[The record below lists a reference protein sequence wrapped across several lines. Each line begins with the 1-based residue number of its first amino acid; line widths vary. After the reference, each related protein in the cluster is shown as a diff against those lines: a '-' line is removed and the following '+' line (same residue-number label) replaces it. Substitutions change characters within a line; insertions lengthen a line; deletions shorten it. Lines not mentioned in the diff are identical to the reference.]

1 MARSSKL
8 HVYHDLLSTRMYAAD
23 ARTYYSRLKT
33 VHGVSWEAA
42 KQYRDDY
49 IKEKVESGSHPD
61 SLRKNGFY
69 LSTTTK
75 DQGQTG
81 KPLPENLLCSTHASN
96 IECKMLIPISSTSCK
111 PWCMPVFM
119 CAPAKERT
127 CTAFSQACSTT
138 TVSTKICCVL
148 W

>member
-8 HVYHDLLSTRMYAAD
+8 HVYHDLLSTRMCAAD

-49 IKEKVESGSHPD
+49 LKEKVESGSHPD

-81 KPLPENLLCSTHASN
+81 MPLPTKLLCSIHAPN
-96 IECKMLIPISSTSCK
+96 IKCKMLIPISSTLCK
-111 PWCMPVFM
+111 PWCMPVLM
-119 CAPAKERT
+119 CAPAKGYA
-127 CTAFSQACSTT
+127 CTVSSQACSTT
-138 TVSTKICCVL
+138 TVSTRVCYVL
-148 W
+148 